1 MSSPA
6 GFAPQ
11 SKLDPQLGGHL
22 VTRWWWVRHAPV
34 VDAHLLRLSGQEDVA
49 ADVSDTAAFKALAPH
64 LPTGAVWVTSHLQRT
79 TQTAEALWAAG
90 AERIVPQ
97 VEPAFA
103 EQAFGD
109 WTGCT
114 WAELGERADAKA
126 FWQDPASVAPP
137 GEASESFADQCARVA
152 DRIDALTKTF
162 ASRDIVCVAHAGS
175 IRAAVALALGL
186 TPAQALGLDVK
197 NLGLTRLDHISTG
210 LRTKRG
216 GNWRVVALNQI
227 C

>member
-1 MSSPA
+1 MT
-6 GFAPQ
+6 
-11 SKLDPQLGGHL
+11 DVT

-34 VDAHLLRLSGQEDVA
+34 VNAHLLRLSGQSDVA
-49 ADVSDTAAFKALAPH
+49 ADVSDGVSFKGLAAH
-64 LPTGAVWVTSHLQRT
+64 LPLGALWVTSHLQRT
-79 TQTAEALWAAG
+79 RQTAEALWAAG
-90 AERIVPQ
+90 AEPVEPL

-103 EQAFGD
+103 EQAFGE

-114 WAELGERADAKA
+114 WAELGERDDAKA
-126 FWQDPASVAPP
+126 FWADPAGVRPP
-137 GEASESFADQCARVA
+137 GAASESFADQCLRVA
-152 DRIDALTKTF
+152 QRAEQLTDIY
-162 ASRDIVCVAHAGS
+162 AGRDIVCVAHAGS

-186 TPAQALGLDVK
+186 TPAQALALDVK

-210 LRTKRG
+210 LRTRRG

>member
-1 MSSPA
+1 MTDA
-6 GFAPQ
+6 T
-11 SKLDPQLGGHL
+11 

-34 VDAHLLRLSGQEDVA
+34 VDAHLLRLSGQSDVA
-49 ADVSDTAAFKALAPH
+49 ADVSDTAAFQALAPH
-64 LPTGAVWVTSHLQRT
+64 LPQGAVWVTSQLQRT
-79 TQTAEALWAAG
+79 AQTAQGLWAAG
-90 AERIVPQ
+90 AERVSPL

-103 EQAFGD
+103 EQAFGA

-114 WAELGERADAKA
+114 WAQVGEREDAKA
-126 FWQDPASVAPP
+126 FWDDPAGVRPP
-137 GEASESFADQCARVA
+137 GERAESFAEQCLRVA
-152 DRIDALTKTF
+152 QRTEHLTDLY
-162 ASRDIVCVAHAGS
+162 AGRDIVCVAHAGT

-197 NLGLTRLDHISTG
+197 NLGLTRLDHISAG
-210 LRTKRG
+210 LRTRRG